1 MKDKNDMIDLKEE
14 RDFEALLRSALL
26 ETTREELRADEDRL
40 RDADIPPVPESLMS
54 RINVLIAEDTGSRTM
69 SQGTENEG
77 AGAGISGDTVSGP
90 RGSSEDRPGDERKG
104 SIISLAGR
112 RLRSRSLASA
122 AATVILAG
130 AAIYGAGSV
139 LQGGVGVSGSTAM
152 VAEMAEGAAE
162 ETAAARE
169 LEAMPETAAAAADAA
184 PAPAALQESP
194 ESAGTFKMR
203 TADTEEAEIG
213 VAPEAAANAQA
224 DAGPVAASVANPMQ
238 EVAAPSDIEDEL
250 GVIMEAPEDAEDLRC
265 YVISGK
271 IGQLSYSLSDGTV
284 CTYRGAA
291 DVSEDISGVYYD
303 IYEEETV
310 DVDGIEVELGFADI
324 SEDVRAALLRWE
336 QDGCSYSLF
345 MEGCSDRDAALSEAE
360 ELIRI
365 R

>member
-14 RDFEALLRSALL
+14 RNFEALLRSALL
-26 ETTREELRADEDRL
+26 ETAREELRADEESL
-40 RDADIPPVPESLMS
+40 RDADIPPVPESLTS
-54 RINVLIAEDTGSRTM
+54 RINALIAEDT
-69 SQGTENEG
+69 
-77 AGAGISGDTVSGP
+77 VSGP
-90 RGSSEDRPGDERKG
+90 SGASEDRPRDERKG

-112 RLRSRSLASA
+112 RLSSRSLASA

-152 VAEMAEGAAE
+152 VAEMAEGAVE
-162 ETAAARE
+162 ETAAVRE
-169 LEAMPETAAAAADAA
+169 LGAVPETAAAAADAA

-238 EVAAPSDIEDEL
+238 EVAAPSDIEAEL
-250 GVIMEAPEDAEDLRC
+250 GVIMKAPEDVEDLRC
-265 YVISGK
+265 YVISGR
-271 IGQLSYSLSDGTV
+271 IGQLSYSLSDGTA
-284 CTYRGAA
+284 CTYRGTAG
-291 DVSEDISGVYYD
+291 VSEDISGVYYD

-310 DVDGIEVELGFADI
+310 DVDGVEVKLGFADI
-324 SEDVRAALLRWE
+324 SEDVRAALLSWE

-345 MEGCSDRDAALSEAE
+345 MEGCSDRDVALSEAE
-360 ELIRI
+360 ELIGI